1 MARPYKA
8 RRICSVPAID
18 TFGPLNQE
26 MDSAVELTLEEYETI
41 RLIDWL
47 DCTQEQCADQMGVA
61 RTTVQA
67 VYNSARKKL
76 ADCLVNG
83 KRLEIRGGNY
93 QLCPDGGNCC
103 GKNCEK
109 RGCRRRRCNNKPGG
123 DCNEDCLS
131 SQVVGTGGS
140 GHEALAVFLKNL
152 GVKVLICGG
161 IGGGA
166 RTALSQAGIELYPGA
181 SGDADQAVEALL
193 NGSLDY
199 DPNTMCSHHH
209 EGGEHNCHGH
219 GHSCGGHN

>member
-26 MDSAVELTLEEYETI
+26 MDSAVELTLEDYETI

-47 DCTQEQCADQMGVA
+47 DW
-61 RTTVQA
+61 TTVQA

-123 DCNEDCLS
+123 DCNEDCC
-131 SQVVGTGGS
+131 
-140 GHEALAVFLKNL
+140 N
-152 GVKVLICGG
+152 I
-161 IGGGA
+161 
-166 RTALSQAGIELYPGA
+166 
-181 SGDADQAVEALL
+181 
-193 NGSLDY
+193 
-199 DPNTMCSHHH
+199 
-209 EGGEHNCHGH
+209 
-219 GHSCGGHN
+219 

>member
-76 ADCLVNG
+76 ADCLPVPAAEDLPLPEG
-83 KRLEIRGGNY
+83 GATAYSFQLPEIEVTMEADSWIG
-93 QLCPDGGNCC
+93 
-103 GKNCEK
+103 
-109 RGCRRRRCNNKPGG
+109 
-123 DCNEDCLS
+123 
-131 SQVVGTGGS
+131 VVFIATD
-140 GHEALAVFLKNL
+140 NL
-152 GVKVLICGG
+152 G
-161 IGGGA
+161 
-166 RTALSQAGIELYPGA
+166 RTST
-181 SGDADQAVEALL
+181 
-193 NGSLDY
+193 NGEFFTLRY
-199 DPNTMCSHHH
+199 AHLHRRYRSHL
-209 EGGEHNCHGH
+209 
-219 GHSCGGHN
+219 GGHPDRSGQRITSP

>member
-83 KRLEIRGGNY
+83 KR
-93 QLCPDGGNCC
+93 QLPAVPG
-103 GKNCEK
+103 
-109 RGCRRRRCNNKPGG
+109 RRKLLR
-123 DCNEDCLS
+123 E
-131 SQVVGTGGS
+131 
-140 GHEALAVFLKNL
+140 
-152 GVKVLICGG
+152 
-161 IGGGA
+161 
-166 RTALSQAGIELYPGA
+166 ELRKTRVP
-181 SGDADQAVEALL
+181 QTPL
-193 NGSLDY
+193 
-199 DPNTMCSHHH
+199 
-209 EGGEHNCHGH
+209 
-219 GHSCGGHN
+219 

>member
-76 ADCLVNG
+76 AG
-83 KRLEIRGGNY
+83 QWKKAGNPGR
-93 QLCPDGGNCC
+93 QLPAVSG
-103 GKNCEK
+103 
-109 RGCRRRRCNNKPGG
+109 RRKLLR
-123 DCNEDCLS
+123 E
-131 SQVVGTGGS
+131 
-140 GHEALAVFLKNL
+140 
-152 GVKVLICGG
+152 
-161 IGGGA
+161 
-166 RTALSQAGIELYPGA
+166 ELRKTRVP
-181 SGDADQAVEALL
+181 QTPL
-193 NGSLDY
+193 
-199 DPNTMCSHHH
+199 
-209 EGGEHNCHGH
+209 
-219 GHSCGGHN
+219 

>member
-76 ADCLVNG
+76 AQVLVDG
-83 KRLEIRGGNY
+83 KRLCISGGAY
-93 QLCPDGGNCC
+93 ELCPHSAGCCKKECRRSGCENCC
-103 GKNCEK
+103 EKKNRQC
-109 RGCRRRRCNNKPGG
+109 G
-123 DCNEDCLS
+123 DC
-131 SQVVGTGGS
+131 
-140 GHEALAVFLKNL
+140 
-152 GVKVLICGG
+152 
-161 IGGGA
+161 
-166 RTALSQAGIELYPGA
+166 A
-181 SGDADQAVEALL
+181 S
-193 NGSLDY
+193 DY
-199 DPNTMCSHHH
+199 
-209 EGGEHNCHGH
+209 
-219 GHSCGGHN
+219 

>member
-1 MARPYKA
+1 MMTGPFSAYIVMRQGTA
-8 RRICSVPAID
+8 LSID

-26 MDSAVELTLEEYETI
+26 MDSVVELRLEEYETI

-123 DCNEDCLS
+123 DCNEDCC
-131 SQVVGTGGS
+131 
-140 GHEALAVFLKNL
+140 N
-152 GVKVLICGG
+152 I
-161 IGGGA
+161 
-166 RTALSQAGIELYPGA
+166 
-181 SGDADQAVEALL
+181 
-193 NGSLDY
+193 
-199 DPNTMCSHHH
+199 
-209 EGGEHNCHGH
+209 
-219 GHSCGGHN
+219 